1 MKYFRGLPPGNPLLL
16 FIIPIK
22 AKYAGLHVPAHSTF
36 ITFTVISKILLMI
49 PLEIYK

>member
-1 MKYFRGLPPGNPLLL
+1 MKYFRGLPGGNPLLL

-22 AKYAGLHVPAHSTF
+22 AKYAGLYVPAHSTF